1 MAWGC
6 VEFAVPGNDLGEK
19 LKVLETRGMWL
30 ELTNDGRRKTHE
42 VQEIL
47 ASHSVLVRS
56 VQAYMQH
63 ELQLL
68 SADKG
73 ERELA
78 RRHVEETIRMAA
90 ELGAEST
97 VVVIGYG
104 EPGME
109 NPKKACLDIFR
120 NFGALAEE
128 LGVIAS
134 IEPLGVKTS
143 FLPRVSDVQQL
154 IEEVASENVR
164 LLIDTMHVWS
174 CKENPAQIIKKYSEH
189 AKEIQLRDTDSK
201 APGMGEIDF
210 PSIIKSIER
219 FRGLTCMEYRPGHD
233 AWSDFEFACKTCG
246 VIKSE

>member
-6 VEFAVPGNDLGEK
+6 VEFAVPGNDLREK
-19 LKVLETRGMWL
+19 LKVLESRGMWL
-30 ELTNDGRRKTHE
+30 ELANDGRKKTNE
-42 VQEIL
+42 VQEML
-47 ASHSVLVRS
+47 ASYSVPVRS

-68 SADKG
+68 STDKG

-90 ELGAEST
+90 GLGGENV

-109 NPKKACLDIFR
+109 NPRRACLDIFR
-120 NFGALAEE
+120 GFGALAEE
-128 LGVIAS
+128 LGVVAS
-134 IEPLGVKTS
+134 IEPLGGKTS
-143 FLPRVSDVQQL
+143 LLPRVSDVQQL
-154 IEEVASENVR
+154 VEEVASENVR

-174 CKENPAQIIKKYSEH
+174 CEENPVQIIKKYSEH

-201 APGMGEIDF
+201 PPGAGEIDF
-210 PSIIKSIER
+210 TSIIKSIEG
-219 FRGLTCMEYRPGHD
+219 FPGLTCMEYRPGHD
-233 AWSDFEFACKTCG
+233 PWSDFELACKTCG
-246 VIKSE
+246 VIRSE